1 MVRRVIAPAVLAVLA
16 TAGIAMAANFEDVAR
31 NVESRLRM
39 SRTRMPGVGFL
50 VNSFVAVSR
59 SGGARSMKL
68 ATFERGSGRFQPEI
82 FQTAVK
88 ESAGGWSPAVQVV
101 SPRNREEVSMY
112 VRPAGSKWELLI
124 ATSEVGEGTL
134 VYLKIPGRDLLGWLR
149 DKTELR
155 EGLSIGVQ

>member
-1 MVRRVIAPAVLAVLA
+1 MVRRVIAAAVLAVLA

-68 ATFERGSGRFQPEI
+68 T
-82 FQTAVK
+82 
-88 ESAGGWSPAVQVV
+88 
-101 SPRNREEVSMY
+101 
-112 VRPAGSKWELLI
+112 
-124 ATSEVGEGTL
+124 
-134 VYLKIPGRDLLGWLR
+134 
-149 DKTELR
+149 
-155 EGLSIGVQ
+155 